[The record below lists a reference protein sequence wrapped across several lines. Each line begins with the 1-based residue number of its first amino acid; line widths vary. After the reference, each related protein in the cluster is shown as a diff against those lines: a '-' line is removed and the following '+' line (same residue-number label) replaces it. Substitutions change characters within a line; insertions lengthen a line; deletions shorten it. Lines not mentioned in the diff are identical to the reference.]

1 MKVPYC
7 TYLSFE
13 LKEHCFAFDQ
23 GRYPAKVV
31 QESFTKRF
39 VLLLGS

>member
-13 LKEHCFAFDQ
+13 LKELCSPFDQ
-23 GRYPAKVV
+23 VRYPAKVV
-31 QESFTKRF
+31 QEPFTKRF
-39 VLLLGS
+39 VLILDS